1 MRSRRRLHAVAI
13 AVGIAAVFGGAAGQT
28 KQPAGPVPA
37 PVPQSGQGNPAPAPT
52 PAAPSATA
60 PAPTAAAPSPGA
72 PAAPSPGAA
81 APGAPADPAQAAAA
95 DPAQPAQPQQPVG
108 DVPDFQPSPPRF
120 AVAPF
125 ENHAD
130 VRALD
135 WLIAAAPF
143 EISEKTED
151 VLGLEPT
158 GGPLHV
164 GKDRV
169 ASEPSAVAAFGAA
182 RAAPWVITGWV
193 DRPRWQLRIAITLW
207 KVSGGTA
214 AIAAEAQRTGDM
226 KAYHQLLGD
235 ALADAWA
242 RGGASAGVGIDVERR
257 QRLARPLAADVY
269 AVTLFGRGLG
279 HFTGAI
285 GGAPSWKAAE
295 HDLERAVFID
305 PKCYQAQRV
314 LGEFYLAQ
322 AADPKAAEAPR
333 LASRAAGK
341 LAYANDLAPDDIAS
355 LRGAAAAAA
364 RASKHEVA
372 RDLARRL
379 VVRKPWDLDARYA
392 LGAALWHTGDAA
404 GAQRQLEQVT
414 ARKPDHL
421 PARRVLVLIHAARG
435 DTSRLL
441 GELEAIAARAPGDLE
456 VKADL
461 ATAYGS
467 VERWDRAAETL
478 AQIAAVR
485 APDLALLVRI
495 GDAKRRA
502 GDLAGALQ
510 VYNRAARLA
519 PDSSYAGFAAA
530 QALFDAGR
538 LAEAWNAYTNL
549 QKFKD
554 DLAAAQQALA
564 AVALRQGHHDQGAW
578 YARHAV
584 REGPRSLV
592 GWRTLA
598 TAELARKDPQ
608 QALIVLDR
616 ALWAWPTDA
625 ELLYL
630 AGVGYAAIGERAAAR
645 ESIRK
650 ALAAAPDHAAARAAQ
665 GALDAGGTVA
675 LRLAPELARPWGD
688 ARDLE
693 RALARYAA
701 VAEDMAAARATYQ
714 DQLLSMLGVLGK
726 GPYAPTKLAA
736 PPRTCPVARIA
747 PKWDAA
753 RRELRRYERLGSDLE
768 LAYRF
773 VARHHELGATAAL
786 LPGARAKAAALGRSF
801 RTALAD
807 VGELRAE
814 WERSLVPELRILGC
828 YDALLTAAVADPGRY
843 RVIVEDKPVE
853 PPVQQPPRARA
864 RATFY
869 VDNTRCADPVDV
881 LVDGAPIGQVAP
893 GRRSALVADGG
904 ERTLC
909 LIMPGAAQC
918 GDRGTVRQVYL
929 HDGWTATMHC
939 PP

>member
-1 MRSRRRLHAVAI
+1 
-13 AVGIAAVFGGAAGQT
+13 
-28 KQPAGPVPA
+28 
-37 PVPQSGQGNPAPAPT
+37 
-52 PAAPSATA
+52 
-60 PAPTAAAPSPGA
+60 
-72 PAAPSPGAA
+72 
-81 APGAPADPAQAAAA
+81 
-95 DPAQPAQPQQPVG
+95 
-108 DVPDFQPSPPRF
+108 
-120 AVAPF
+120 
-125 ENHAD
+125 
-130 VRALD
+130 
-135 WLIAAAPF
+135 
-143 EISEKTED
+143 
-151 VLGLEPT
+151 
-158 GGPLHV
+158 
-164 GKDRV
+164 
-169 ASEPSAVAAFGAA
+169 
-182 RAAPWVITGWV
+182 VITGWV
-193 DRPRWQLRIAITLW
+193 DRPRWQIRISITLW
-207 KVSGGTA
+207 KVGGGA
-214 AIAAEAQRTGDM
+214 AAVAGEAQRTGDQ

-242 RGGASAGVGIDVERR
+242 QGGAAAGVGIDVDRR

-269 AVTLFGRGLG
+269 AVTLLGRGLG

-285 GGAPSWKAAE
+285 SGAPSWKAAE

-305 PKCYQAQRV
+305 PKCYEAQRV
-314 LGEFYLAQ
+314 LGELYLAQ
-322 AADPKAAEAPR
+322 AADPKATEAAR

-372 RDLARRL
+372 RALARRL

-404 GAQRQLEQVT
+404 GAARQLEQVT

-435 DTSRLL
+435 DTSRLV
-441 GELEAIAARAPGDLE
+441 GELEAIAVRAPGDLE

-461 ATAYGS
+461 ATAYGAI
-467 VERWDRAAETL
+467 ERWDRAAATL
-478 AQIAAVR
+478 EQIAAAR

-502 GDLAGALQ
+502 NDVAGALQ
-510 VYNRAARLA
+510 AYHRAARLA
-519 PDSSYAGFAAA
+519 PDSSYPGFAAA

-538 LAEAWNAYTNL
+538 LTEAWNAYTNL

-564 AVALRQGHHDQGAW
+564 AVALRQGHADQGAW
-578 YARHAV
+578 YARLAV

-598 TAELARKDPQ
+598 AAELARKDPQ
-608 QALIVLDR
+608 QALTVLDR
-616 ALWAWPTDA
+616 ALWAWPEDA
-625 ELLYL
+625 ELRYL
-630 AGVGYAAIGERAAAR
+630 AAVGYAAIGERGAAR
-645 ESIRK
+645 EALRK
-650 ALAAAPDHAAARAAQ
+650 ALAAAPDHAAARAGL

-675 LRLAPELARPWGD
+675 LRLLPELARPWGE

-693 RALARYAA
+693 AALARYAA
-701 VAEDMAAARATYQ
+701 VEKDMAAARATYQ
-714 DQLLSMLGVLGK
+714 DQLLGMLGVLGK
-726 GPYAPTKLAA
+726 GPYAPVKPAT

-786 LPGARAKAAALGRSF
+786 LPGARARAAALGRAF

-814 WERSLVPELRILGC
+814 WERSLVPELRIIGC

-843 RVIVEDKPVE
+843 RVIVEDRPVE
-853 PPVQQPPRARA
+853 PPVQQPPRPRP

-869 VDNTRCADPVDV
+869 VDNTRCAEPVDV

-929 HDGWTATMHC
+929 HDGWAATMHC

>member
-1 MRSRRRLHAVAI
+1 MRSRRRLHAAVVA
-13 AVGIAAVFGGAAGQT
+13 AGVAAVFGVVAE
-28 KQPAGPVPA
+28 A
-37 PVPQSGQGNPAPAPT
+37 PEAQVGPAPA
-52 PAAPSATA
+52 AGSAGS
-60 PAPTAAAPSPGA
+60 AAAAGSG
-72 PAAPSPGAA
+72 
-81 APGAPADPAQAAAA
+81 A
-95 DPAQPAQPQQPVG
+95 DPAQPAQPQQPAG
-108 DVPDFQPSPPRF
+108 DVPELQPSPPRF

-125 ENHAD
+125 ENRAD

-169 ASEPSAVAAFGAA
+169 SPEPASVAAFGAA
-182 RAAPWVITGWV
+182 REAPWVITGWV
-193 DRPRWQLRIAITLW
+193 DRPSWQLRVAITLW
-207 KVSGGTA
+207 RVTGGTA
-214 AIAAEAQRTGDM
+214 AVAAEAQRTGDQ

-235 ALADAWA
+235 ALADVWA
-242 RGGASAGVGIDVERR
+242 QGGAPAGVGVDVARR
-257 QRLARPLAADVY
+257 QRLLRPLAADVY
-269 AVTLFGRGLG
+269 AVTLLGRGLG
-279 HFTGAI
+279 YFTGAI

-305 PKCYQAQRV
+305 PKCYEAQRV

-322 AADPKAAEAPR
+322 AADPKAQDAAR

-341 LAYANDLAPDDIAS
+341 LAYASDLAPDDIAT

-364 RASKHEVA
+364 RAGKHEIA

-379 VVRKPWDLDARYA
+379 VLRKPWDLDARYA
-392 LGAALWHTGDAA
+392 LGAALWHTGDPA
-404 GAQRQLEQVT
+404 GAERQLALVT
-414 ARKPDHL
+414 AKRPDHL

-435 DTSRLL
+435 DASRLV
-441 GELEAIAARAPGDLE
+441 GELEAIAARAPADLD

-461 ATAYGS
+461 ATAYGAVS
-467 VERWDRAAETL
+467 RWDRAAETL
-478 AQIAAVR
+478 EQIAAAR

-502 GDLAGALQ
+502 SDLAGALAA
-510 VYNRAARLA
+510 YGRAARLA
-519 PDSSYAGFAAA
+519 PDSSYPGFAAA

-554 DLAAAQQALA
+554 DLAAAQQALG
-564 AVALRQGHHDQGAW
+564 AVALRQGHADQAAW
-578 YARHAV
+578 YARLAV
-584 REGPRSLV
+584 REAPRSLV

-598 TAELARKDPQ
+598 AAELARKDAQ
-608 QALIVLDR
+608 QALLVLDR
-616 ALWAWPTDA
+616 ARWAWPDDA
-625 ELLYL
+625 ELAYL
-630 AGVGYAAIGERAAAR
+630 AGVGYAMIDERGAAR
-645 ESIRK
+645 EALRK
-650 ALAAAPDHAAARAAQ
+650 AQAAAPDHAGARDALV
-665 GALDAGGTVA
+665 ALDTGGTVA
-675 LRLAPELARPWGD
+675 LRVAPELARPWGD
-688 ARDLE
+688 TRDLE
-693 RALARYAA
+693 QALARYAA
-701 VAEDMAAARATYQ
+701 VDKQRAAARATYQ
-714 DQLLSMLGVLGK
+714 DQFLAMLGVLGK
-726 GPYAPTKLAA
+726 GPYAPVKPAA
-736 PPRTCPVARIA
+736 PLRTCPVARIA

-786 LPGARAKAAALGRSF
+786 LPTARAQAAALGRAF

-807 VGELRAE
+807 VSELRAE
-814 WERSLVPELRILGC
+814 WDRSLVPELRLLGC
-828 YDALLTAAVADPGRY
+828 YDALLAAAVADPGRY
-843 RVIVEDKPVE
+843 RVILEDQPVE
-853 PPVQQPPRARA
+853 PPVQQPPRPRP

-869 VDNTRCADPVDV
+869 IDNSRCADPVDV
-881 LVDGAPIGQVAP
+881 LVDGAPVGQVAP

-909 LIMPGAAQC
+909 LIVPGAAQC

-929 HDGWTATMHC
+929 HDGWAATMHC